1 MVTVTVQAIVDEARQ
16 LHIVVPDEL
25 PLGPVEVLITT
36 LPVAPRPIPGAELT
50 REQARAILLE
60 AGLLSTAYHAPPNAV
75 RLTAEEEEE
84 LGRLYGGEP
93 DMATL
98 ISQDREERWD

>member
-1 MVTVTVQAIVDEARQ
+1 MVSVTVKAIVDEARQ
-16 LHIVVPDEL
+16 LHITVPDDM
-25 PLGPVEVLITT
+25 PPGPVEVTIT
-36 LPVAPRPIPGAELT
+36 PVAAVPPITPGAELT

-60 AGLLSTAYHAPPNAV
+60 AGLLSTGYHAPPGAV

-84 LGRLYGGEP
+84 LGRLYGGAP